1 MAKNKRPFSSLLE
14 NPEARKAVQDALHAP
29 AQIPTVETQAPVP
42 EPATVPQTAP
52 TVETE
57 QIKPEPVKKGDTDDS
72 EPYQVVTIRKSVHR
86 FLKMASVHYG
96 IEIREIASE
105 AIANHPK
112 VKHMMELMDKK

>member
-29 AQIPTVETQAPVP
+29 AQLPTVEAHAPTPEPTPVPPIASTVEPEQTKP
-42 EPATVPQTAP
+42 EPA
-52 TVETE
+52 
-57 QIKPEPVKKGDTDDS
+57 KKGDTEDS
-72 EPYQVVTIRKSVHR
+72 EPYQVVTVRKSVHR